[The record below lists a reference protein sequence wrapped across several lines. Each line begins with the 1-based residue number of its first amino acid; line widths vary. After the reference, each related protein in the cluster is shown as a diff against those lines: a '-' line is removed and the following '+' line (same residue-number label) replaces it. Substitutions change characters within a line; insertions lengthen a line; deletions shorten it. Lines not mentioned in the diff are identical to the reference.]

1 MNTISPLSR
10 SGSCLLSNA
19 ALRADT
25 ISGLEWPAITIL
37 VRRSAISNIDR
48 AAGAIQSFG
57 TPHLWVPELRR
68 VKRGHPASFHH
79 TDKPILS
86 SDSCFIALPS
96 QDQDRRVAGYG
107 IGSGAPRQQNLS
119 IPFHQVLVDK
129 RHFQIFIRLAA
140 AFGTRKPMLITS
152 TKAMIL
158 IIPSLVA
165 LIARY
170 PFAVAAARSPL

>member
-1 MNTISPLSR
+1 MWSVVIPASYRYADFDIMNTILPLSR

-25 ISGLEWPAITIL
+25 ISALEWPA
-37 VRRSAISNIDR
+37 
-48 AAGAIQSFG
+48 GAIQAFG

-68 VKRGHPASFHH
+68 VKCRHPASFHH

-119 IPFHQVLVDK
+119 IPFHQVLVNR
-129 RHFQIFIRLAA
+129 RHFSDIYP
-140 AFGTRKPMLITS
+140 TVPP
-152 TKAMIL
+152 
-158 IIPSLVA
+158 PSA
-165 LIARY
+165 QGNRC
-170 PFAVAAARSPL
+170 